1 MRAVALLVAAL
12 ALMLAGCSEKE
23 RAETPAPSQEAVESQ
38 PSGEAPA
45 QPAAARPAAP
55 TEEEIAR
62 AKQVGEVR
70 VRLTTS
76 KGEIV
81 VKLHGTAAPIA
92 VANFLNLV
100 RAGFY
105 DGMPFHRVE
114 PGFVIQAGDPAQ
126 AGRPPVGYT
135 ITDERSPIKHTK
147 GTIAMARSYLGGR
160 MVPNSANTQFY
171 ITLADTPHLDEIGF
185 TAFGRVV
192 EGLPVTEKIAV
203 GDVIRKAAVVEG
215 AGERARE
222 KGK

>member
-1 MRAVALLVAAL
+1 MRVVALLVAAL
-12 ALMLAGCSEKE
+12 ALMVAGCSEKE
-23 RAETPAPSQEAVESQ
+23 RPETAAPAGDVAEEK
-38 PSGEAPA
+38 PSGEAPS
-45 QPAAARPAAP
+45 QPAAAPLAAP

-62 AKQVGEVR
+62 AKQGGKVR

-81 VKLHGTAAPIA
+81 VELDGPAAPIA

-135 ITDERSPIKHTK
+135 IADERSLIKHTK
-147 GTIAMARSYLGGR
+147 GVIAMARSYLGGR
-160 MVPNSANTQFY
+160 MVPNSASTQFY

-192 EGLPVTEKIAV
+192 EGLAVTEKIAV

-215 AGERARE
+215 APE
-222 KGK
+222 KGGGAGR